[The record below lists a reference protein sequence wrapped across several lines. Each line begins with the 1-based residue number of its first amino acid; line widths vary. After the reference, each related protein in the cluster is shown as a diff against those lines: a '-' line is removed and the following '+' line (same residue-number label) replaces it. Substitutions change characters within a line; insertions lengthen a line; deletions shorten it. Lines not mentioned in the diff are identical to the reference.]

1 MTDYAAEAARLQVER
16 ETLQAECELL
26 VATNRTLRA
35 KLEIAEAERDRLRGY
50 VAAIERS
57 KPWRAV
63 QALRGIVGR
72 RW

>member
-16 ETLQAECELL
+16 DSLRAECDLL
-26 VATNRTLRA
+26 VAVNGALRA
-35 KLEIAEAERDRLRGY
+35 RLAIAEEERDRLRGY
-50 VAAIERS
+50 ADAIEKS